1 MEFFLCV
8 VGMVMVLEGVPYF
21 GFPDKM
27 REFMRFVLEQ
37 DDSTLRIMGGAL
49 MVAGLLILFVAR
61 RGLVS

>member
-49 MVAGLLILFVAR
+49 MVTGLLILFVAR
-61 RGLVS
+61 RGLV

>member
-27 REFMRFVLEQ
+27 REFMQFVQQQ

-49 MVAGLLILFVAR
+49 MVIGLLILFVAR